1 MARQILVTNALPY
14 ANGPLHLGHMVGYV
28 QADIWV
34 RFQRMCGNRTT
45 YVCADDAHGTPI
57 MLAAEK
63 AGVTPEQ
70 FIESVKVEHAR
81 DFHDFGVRF
90 DHYHTTHSEENRY
103 FAELIYSRLK
113 EGGAIARRS
122 IQQLYDPVKQMF
134 LPDRYIKGECPK
146 CGTPDQYGD
155 NCENCGAAYSPTDL
169 KNPRSVVSGAAPVM
183 RDSEHFFF
191 EVGKFQTYLQ
201 GWLAGDVAHP
211 SVKAKLREWFDAGL
225 KDWDISRD
233 APYFGFAIPN
243 EPGKYFYVWL
253 DAPIGYMASH
263 LSLCKTSGDDFG
275 SYWNAGSNAELHHF
289 IGKDIVNFHG
299 LFWPA
304 MLYGSQ
310 HRTPSK
316 LHVNGYLTING
327 AKMSKSRGTFVRART
342 WLDHLDPEYLR
353 YYFAAK
359 LGSGVDDLD
368 LDMKDF
374 QARVNSDLVG
384 KFVNIASRCA
394 GFIEKQFDGTLADQM
409 HDRTLF
415 DDIAAESDAI
425 RALYEAGEYSAALRE
440 IMLMADDANAAIQKL
455 APWTMARNPEQRD
468 TLHRVSTTFLNVF
481 RQIALYLKPVLPVIA
496 SKVER
501 FLDVPPLAWEHVGE
515 PLLGH
520 RIKPYEAL
528 ITRVEQKS
536 VDAMMAAEA
545 ADVPATPPA
554 AARKP
559 AAQEPPKAAASAV
572 SAAAPVGDGTISID
586 DFNKVDLRIARI
598 ASAQAVEGADKL
610 LRLKLDLGP
619 LGERQ
624 VFAGIKGAY
633 APEQLVGRLT
643 MCVANLAPRKMKF
656 GMSEGMVLA
665 ASDDR
670 GGPYLLAPDAGAE
683 PGMRVK

>member
-1 MARQILVTNALPY
+1 
-14 ANGPLHLGHMVGYV
+14 
-28 QADIWV
+28 
-34 RFQRMCGNRTT
+34 
-45 YVCADDAHGTPI
+45 
-57 MLAAEK
+57 
-63 AGVTPEQ
+63 
-70 FIESVKVEHAR
+70 
-81 DFHDFGVRF
+81 
-90 DHYHTTHSEENRY
+90 
-103 FAELIYSRLK
+103 
-113 EGGAIARRS
+113 
-122 IQQLYDPVKQMF
+122 
-134 LPDRYIKGECPK
+134 
-146 CGTPDQYGD
+146 
-155 NCENCGAAYSPTDL
+155 
-169 KNPRSVVSGAAPVM
+169 SGAAPVM

-263 LSLCKTSGDDFG
+263 LSLCKTTGDDFG
-275 SYWNAGSNAELHHF
+275 TYWNAGSNAELHHF

-304 MLYGSQ
+304 MLYGSM

-394 GFIEKQFDGTLADQM
+394 GFIEKQFEGTLADQM

-455 APWTMARNPEQRD
+455 APWTLAKNPDQHE
-468 TLHRVSTTFLNVF
+468 TLHRVCTTFLNVF

-501 FLDVPPLAWEHVGE
+501 FLDVAPLTWEQVGA

-520 RIKPYEAL
+520 RIRPYEAL
-528 ITRVEQKS
+528 ITRVEQKAI
-536 VDAMMAAEA
+536 DAMMAAEA
-545 ADVPATPPA
+545 ADVPATPPPSEK
-554 AARKP
+554 KP
-559 AAQEPPKAAASAV
+559 AARETPKASAPT
-572 SAAAPVGDGTISID
+572 AAPAGDGTITMD
-586 DFNKVDLRIARI
+586 DFGKLDLRIARI
-598 ASAQAVEGADKL
+598 ASAEAVEGADKL

-624 VFAGIKGAY
+624 VFAGIKNAY

-656 GMSEGMVLA
+656 GLSEGMVLA

-670 GGPYLLAPDAGAE
+670 GGPFLLAPDAGAE

>member
-1 MARQILVTNALPY
+1 MSRQILVTNALPY

-34 RFQRMCGNRTT
+34 RFQRMCGNGVT

-70 FIESVKVEHAR
+70 FIAGVQTEHAR
-81 DFHDFGVRF
+81 DFHDFGVHF
-90 DHYHTTHSEENRY
+90 DNYHSTHTEENRY
-103 FAELIYSRLK
+103 FSELIYSRLK
-113 EGGAIARRS
+113 DGGSIARRS
-122 IQQLYDPVKQMF
+122 IQQLYDPVKEMF

-146 CGTPDQYGD
+146 CGTADQYGD

-169 KNPRSVVSGAAPVM
+169 KNPRSVVSGAPPVM

-191 EVGKFQTYLQ
+191 ELSKFQTFLQ
-201 GWLAGDVAHP
+201 QWLEGSVAHS

-233 APYFGFAIPN
+233 APYFGFAIPG
-243 EPGKYFYVWL
+243 EPGKFFYVWL

-263 LSLCKTSGDDFG
+263 RALCAKTGQDFDA
-275 SYWNAGSNAELHHF
+275 YWNAGVDTELHHF

-304 MLYGSQ
+304 MLQGSM
-310 HRTPSK
+310 HRTPTK

-342 WLDHLDPEYLR
+342 WLSHLDPETLR

-368 LDMKDF
+368 LDLKDF

-394 GFIEKQFDGTLADQM
+394 GFIEKLFEGRLAVQM
-409 HDRTLF
+409 HDRALF
-415 DDIAAESDAI
+415 DDLASEAEAI
-425 RALYEAGEYSAALRE
+425 RAMYEAGDYSAALRE
-440 IMLMADDANAAIQKL
+440 IMLMADDANAEIQKL
-455 APWTMARNPEQRD
+455 APWTLAKNPEQRE
-468 TLHRVSTTFLNVF
+468 TLHQVCTTFLNVF
-481 RQIALYLKPVLPVIA
+481 RQIALYLKPVLPGIA
-496 SKVER
+496 HKVEQ
-501 FLDVPPLAWEHVGE
+501 FLNIPAMQWSDLGK

-520 RIKPYEAL
+520 TIRPYEAL

-536 VDAMMAAEA
+536 VDAMMAAESA
-545 ADVPATPPA
+545 SEPVPE
-554 AARKP
+554 KP
-559 AAQEPPKAAASAV
+559 AAPAKAAAKPAAEAPEPASAN
-572 SAAAPVGDGTISID
+572 TISID
-586 DFNKVDLRIARI
+586 DFGKLDLRIARI
-598 ASAQAVEGADKL
+598 ASAEAVEGADKL

-619 LGERQ
+619 MGERQ
-624 VFAGIKGAY
+624 VFAGIKSAY
-633 APEQLVGRLT
+633 KPEDLVGRLT

-665 ASDDR
+665 ASDER
-670 GGPYLLAPDAGAE
+670 GGPFLLAPDAGAQ